1 MFIFDEIQSIY
12 NCSFFVVKKKNGSQM
27 RRTFLHNILLNCSLK
42 VVFFVIKLILN
53 IHLFKKTLTS
63 QAIQTQ
69 VKLVVGRQAMV

>member
-1 MFIFDEIQSIY
+1 
-12 NCSFFVVKKKNGSQM
+12 M

-69 VKLVVGRQAMV
+69 VKACSWPAGHGMKPSRKITFSFLALFPFEMIGP